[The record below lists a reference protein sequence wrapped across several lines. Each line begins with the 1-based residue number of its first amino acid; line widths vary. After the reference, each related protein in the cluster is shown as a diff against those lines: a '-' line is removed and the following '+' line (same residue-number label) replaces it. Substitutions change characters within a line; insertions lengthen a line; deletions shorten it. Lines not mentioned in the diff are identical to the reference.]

1 MCWPSEGDFRFLT
14 AVRNDSGAFGMIV
27 GVRKTCGVFR
37 NDSWGHRMT
46 EEGLGM
52 TVSGGLGITGGGG
65 AFLFMGAPVDTMNL
79 PQEDI

>member
-1 MCWPSEGDFRFLT
+1 
-14 AVRNDSGAFGMIV
+14 
-27 GVRKTCGVFR
+27 
-37 NDSWGHRMT
+37 MT

-65 AFLFMGAPVDTMNL
+65 GGDVLFMGAPVDTMNL